1 MLEDGCSILDRFSE
15 GWKASISDVKMVKNK
30 HIAQSVG
37 FHHFACYCCWLKINR
52 AKPRVTDWGLITG
65 SQWSDQ

>member
-1 MLEDGCSILDRFSE
+1 MLEDGCSISDRFSE
-15 GWKASISDVKMVKNK
+15 GWKASISDLKMVKNK

-37 FHHFACYCCWLKINR
+37 FHHFACYCNWY
-52 AKPRVTDWGLITG
+52 PRVTDWGLITG